1 VRWWMEEDWKHTSD
15 DDEHLSNIKK
25 ANALSEQQQLM
36 IFYIAAKT
44 RIEPESWGNVAGTF
58 D

>member
-1 VRWWMEEDWKHTSD
+1 MEEDWKHTSD